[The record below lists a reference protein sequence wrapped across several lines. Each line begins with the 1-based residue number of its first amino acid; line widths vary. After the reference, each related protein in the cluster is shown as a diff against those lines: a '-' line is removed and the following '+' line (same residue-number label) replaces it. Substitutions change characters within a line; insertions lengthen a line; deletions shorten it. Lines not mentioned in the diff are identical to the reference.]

1 MPPKRRIDAPTVSSS
16 LKQRNVNSARSAPAI
31 ESARRPATRSLS
43 ATRTPR
49 MVEGKGSDATKDGAT
64 PPAPETP
71 SSELHRPQ
79 HSRSASV
86 VPSSARRTPVSPRT
100 QRSQTPRKAM
110 QMSRTPID
118 TLPSE
123 KSAEHAPEEVKG
135 ETGRPSR
142 ELVFD
147 QALEM
152 STADLSMAGGSTEG
166 GALSSELNSPAEEHL
181 EDKAHF
187 MERDR
192 DANGEGDEEFQT
204 NVDLVDEI
212 IWSDA
217 DDDVEFPSPEDLR
230 EPKDDDEIIRLGT
243 IQQLEETDSSE
254 DEATLNRVGDIP
266 LVWYKD
272 EDHIGYDIEGKK
284 LMKSE
289 RSALE
294 RLLEATD
301 DPNAMRTI
309 HDVLHDEKKV
319 LTNADLQMIFNLQRN
334 RTTNSNYD
342 MYSEVQ
348 EDTVEFDPLNHPL
361 ARNTGPSKMKFV
373 PALHDMK
380 VIAKMVR
387 RMRKE
392 DEERKLHKKAPS
404 DDDDDEEKPLWED
417 GKVVQMDTHTHFK
430 YYNRIEKPRV
440 APPGTYESYRPPPEY
455 LPSEKAKQRQAR
467 LRAIDRKEH
476 FLPQSFDALRHV
488 PFYHHTIQDRYQRC
502 MDLAFF
508 PRAQR
513 TRLAVDPNQLLPEL
527 PDPRELRPYPER
539 LSFQYKGHTATVRS
553 VAVGPSGQYL
563 ATGCDDHLV
572 RIYEVHTGRLM
583 KRYDLGA
590 PIQQVEFCPVKS
602 LNLLAVAVE
611 YSLVFIIPSFAAH
624 EMVNEHT
631 VRYLRAPGHA
641 AGVEGEAF
649 VVGGAETLGGRG
661 ITQSAI
667 DNDEVAHEATED
679 LHDIEE
685 KEKRAEFLNASAKE
699 RQAGIVVKVAM
710 HARIKKFTFHAR
722 GDYLCVLCPKDH
734 VKYRQTIML
743 QLSKR
748 KVFCPFRKFAEVV
761 TDCRFHPLEPIFFLS
776 TTNSVRCY
784 NLIAHKLQRRYKA
797 PGGITTSL
805 SIHPEGDNFLVGDTT
820 SHVSWYDCDF
830 SDKPYKR
837 MRSHKGVVNSVAFHP
852 NTKAYPLFASGASDG
867 QVHVFH
873 GMVYDDYNKNALVV
887 PVKILN
893 HRRPVYSVAWHPTL
907 PWVFTSTEDGIV
919 SAWTE

>member
-1 MPPKRRIDAPTVSSS
+1 MPPKRRIDAPTVSST
-16 LKQRNVNSARSAPAI
+16 LKKKDATSARSTSGA
-31 ESARRPATRSLS
+31 ESARRPSTRSPS
-43 ATRTPR
+43 TTRTR
-49 MVEGKGSDATKDGAT
+49 SAEGRGKKGNTTVEDATLGVG
-64 PPAPETP
+64 TP
-71 SSELHRPQ
+71 SKEPLLPLPV
-79 HSRSASV
+79 RSSSFA
-86 VPSSARRTPVSPRT
+86 PSSARRSLISPRLP
-100 QRSQTPRKAM
+100 RSQTPRKAM
-110 QMSRTPID
+110 QMLHPPVGAVPPETSADPAHEEAKGKPCRSTMESVLD
-118 TLPSE
+118 NTL
-123 KSAEHAPEEVKG
+123 EV
-135 ETGRPSR
+135 
-142 ELVFD
+142 
-147 QALEM
+147 
-152 STADLSMAGGSTEG
+152 STADLSTPGGNTEG
-166 GALSSELNSPAEEHL
+166 GPIGGELGSLADLQTENELHV
-181 EDKAHF
+181 
-187 MERDR
+187 MERDD
-192 DANGEGDEEFQT
+192 DANGEVDGEFQT
-204 NVDLVDEI
+204 NNELVDEI
-212 IWSDA
+212 IWSDG
-217 DDDVEFPSPEDLR
+217 DDDMDFPNPEDLQK
-230 EPKDDDEIIRLGT
+230 PNDDNNVIRLGT
-243 IQQLEETDSSE
+243 TQQLEETDSSE
-254 DEATLNRVGDIP
+254 DEMILNRVGDIP

-272 EDHIGYDIEGKK
+272 EKHIGYDIEGKK

-294 RLLEATD
+294 QLLEATD

-348 EDTVEFDPLNHPL
+348 EDTVKFDPLNHPL
-361 ARNTGPSKMKFV
+361 ARNTGPSKLKFV
-373 PALHDMK
+373 PALHEMK

-387 RMRKE
+387 RLQKE
-392 DEERKLHKKAPS
+392 QEERKHKALS
-404 DDDDDEEKPLWED
+404 DDDDDNDTKVLWEAD
-417 GKVVQMDTHTHFK
+417 NTVRMDTHTRFK
-430 YYNRIEKPRV
+430 YYNRIEKPKV
-440 APPGTYESYRPPPEY
+440 PPPGTYESYRPPPEY
-455 LPSEKAKQRQAR
+455 LPSVKAQQRQLR
-467 LRAIDRKEH
+467 LRAIDRKSP
-476 FLPQSFDALRHV
+476 FLAQSFDALRHV
-488 PFYHHTIQDRYQRC
+488 PFYAHTIQDRYQRC
-502 MDLAFF
+502 VDLACF

-513 TRLAVDPNQLLPEL
+513 TRLAVDPRLLLPAL
-527 PDPRELRPYPER
+527 PDPRGLRPYPER
-539 LSFQYKGHTATVRS
+539 LSFRYNGHTATVRGLALS
-553 VAVGPSGQYL
+553 PNGQYL

-572 RIYEVHTGRLM
+572 RVYEVHTGRLM

-590 PIQQVEFCPVKS
+590 PIQQVGFCPTSS

-611 YSLVFIIPSFAAH
+611 FSLVLIIPTFAAH
-624 EMVNEHT
+624 ALVNEHT

-641 AGVEGEAF
+641 AGMEGDSHL
-649 VVGGAETLGGRG
+649 VGGSGTLGGHG
-661 ITQSAI
+661 ITQSAM
-667 DNDEVAHEATED
+667 DDDEVAHESTLD

-685 KEKRAEFLNASAKE
+685 KEKRAEFLNASTKE
-699 RQAGIVVKVAM
+699 RQAGILVKVAM
-710 HARIKKFTFHAR
+710 HAKIKKFTFHAR

-748 KVFCPFRKFAEVV
+748 KVFCPFRKFSEVV
-761 TDCRFHPLEPIFFLS
+761 TDCQFHPLEPIFFLS
-776 TTNSVRCY
+776 TTNSIRCY

-837 MRSHKGVVNSVAFHP
+837 MRSHKGVVNSVAFHS

-867 QVHVFH
+867 QVHIFH

-907 PWVFTSTEDGIV
+907 PWIFTSTEDGIV